1 MTSFSLEYFPPNVE
15 ADKTDLL
22 EQAELMSFYEP
33 IYMSITHSFNALDR
47 NNTLD
52 IAQRLSSRINTSV
65 VPHITCAKSSKETM
79 ISMANDYSNIGISSV
94 VALRGDANSEEYSQ
108 LNRYIDAKEFTQ
120 ALSDQFAFK
129 IFTAGYPEGHPE
141 SISQEADI
149 LYLKEKCIAGADE
162 IITQWFFNN
171 EDFLKYRDN
180 VNAFGIDKPIAAGIL
195 PISDFEKVK
204 KFAKVCG
211 AKIPQS
217 LEKRFA
223 SVREND
229 DQGIEELG
237 QSIAIDQIENLKKEG
252 VDNFHLYTLNR
263 KQLTQDIIHHF
274 KKPINPQTN
283 RNNEGLLKNN
293 RKAS

>member
-1 MTSFSLEYFPPNVE
+1 MVSFSLEYFPPKVE
-15 ADKTDLL
+15 TDKTDLI
-22 EQAELMSFYEP
+22 EQAEVMSFYKP
-33 IYMSITHSFNALDR
+33 LYMSITHSFNSVGT

-52 IAQRLSSRINTSV
+52 IAQRISSRINTSV
-65 VPHITCAKSSKETM
+65 IPHMTCARYSKEAM

-94 VALRGDANSEEYSQ
+94 VALRGDGNSEYSQ
-108 LNRYIDAKEFTQ
+108 LDRYNDAKEFTQ

-129 IFTAGYPEGHPE
+129 IFLCELF
-141 SISQEADI
+141 S
-149 LYLKEKCIAGADE
+149 IAGADE

-211 AKIPQS
+211 ARIPQS
-217 LEKRFA
+217 LEQKF
-223 SVREND
+223 SSIREND
-229 DQGIEELG
+229 HQGIEELG

-263 KQLTQDIIHHF
+263 KKLTQDIIHHF
-274 KKPINPQTN
+274 KKPINPQTKH
-283 RNNEGLLKNN
+283 NNEGLLKNN

>member
-1 MTSFSLEYFPPNVE
+1 MVSFSLEYFPPKVE
-15 ADKTDLL
+15 TDKTDLI
-22 EQAELMSFYEP
+22 EQAEVMSFYKP
-33 IYMSITHSFNALDR
+33 LYMSITHSFNSVGT

-52 IAQRLSSRINTSV
+52 IAQKISSIINTSV
-65 VPHITCAKSSKETM
+65 IPHMTCARYSKEAM

-94 VALRGDANSEEYSQ
+94 VALRGDGNSEYSQ
-108 LNRYIDAKEFTQ
+108 LDRYNDAKEFTQ
-120 ALSDQFAFK
+120 ALSNKFSFK
-129 IFTAGYPEGHPE
+129 ILTAGYPEGHPE
-141 SISQEADI
+141 SISQEDDM
-149 LYLKEKCIAGADE
+149 LYLKEKCVAGADE

-211 AKIPQS
+211 ARVPQS
-217 LEKRFA
+217 LEQKF
-223 SVREND
+223 SSIREND
-229 DQGIEELG
+229 YQGIEELG

-263 KQLTQDIIHHF
+263 KKLTQDIIHHF
-274 KKPINPQTN
+274 KKPINPQTKH
-283 RNNEGLLKNN
+283 NNEGLLKNN